1 MPESAP
7 APEPAPV
14 QMPPQQ
20 PRRVPANTTGL
31 TELPQSSAVQGQIR
45 NAVKTEQVP
54 GVRSK
59 EVRNRMSNTGKA
71 SL

>member
-7 APEPAPV
+7 APESAPI
-14 QMPPQQ
+14 QIPPQP

-31 TELPQSSAVQGQIR
+31 SGVPQSSAVQGQIR
-45 NAVKTEQVP
+45 NAVKTEQAP
-54 GVRSK
+54 AGRSK
-59 EVRNRMSNTGKA
+59 EVRNRMSKTGKA